1 MTIIVTRKFVVVPI
15 YFYLDLCEEGSCP
28 CGHECISYGFGID
41 CEANSENHILEDC
54 NSETSTSPTSVST
67 LSTLKTVN
75 DLCEAGLYGVNCE
88 ESVCDDFICENGGS
102 CVITINGT
110 ANCDCDK
117 GYGGLYCEI
126 DERTCDDSDDFDD
139 WPIDGRP
146 WVLVC
151 EHGFCQDGV
160 CECYDSYT
168 GKTCEHT
175 CFGHGQINAA
185 GECDCEEG
193 YVGTQCEF
201 ENCDL
206 DNRKCLNGGTC
217 YDSNPDDWEDGVDP
231 FICVCLTF
239 YRGQYCETYFCID
252 ENDCENGGVC
262 TEEGEGCDC
271 PDGYYGMQCQFEN

>member
-1 MTIIVTRKFVVVPI
+1 MTVVVVPI
-15 YFYLDLCEEGSCP
+15 YFYLDLCEEDSCP
-28 CGHECISYGFGID
+28 CGYQCISYGFGID
-41 CEANSENHILEDC
+41 CEVNSENHNLEDC
-54 NSETSTSPTSVST
+54 NSETSTSPTSIST

-75 DLCEAGLYGVNCE
+75 DLCEPGLYGVNCE
-88 ESVCDDFICENGGS
+88 ESVCDDHICENGGS

-110 ANCDCDK
+110 ADCDCDK

-126 DERTCDDSDDFDD
+126 DERTCNDLDDA
-139 WPIDGRP
+139 RP
-146 WVLVC
+146 WESWVLVC

-160 CECYDSYT
+160 CECYDSYA
-168 GKTCEHT
+168 GKACEST
-175 CFGHGQINAA
+175 CFGHGQTNAA

-206 DNRKCLNGGTC
+206 DNGKCLNGGTC
-217 YDSNPDDWEDGVDP
+217 YDTNPDDWQDGVNP
-231 FICVCLTF
+231 FICVCPTF

-271 PDGYYGMQCQFEN
+271 PEGYYGMQCQFEN